1 MKHLTLEELC
11 QSLKSQVDEVSLLE
25 VLSITAEDLVDRFR
39 DRIEENYEQLARDF
53 EDENEDD
60 LSEV

>member
-1 MKHLTLEELC
+1 MILTLEELC

-25 VLSITAEDLVDRFR
+25 VLGISAEDIVDRFR
-39 DRIEENYEQLARDF
+39 DKVEERFEQLSHEFDS
-53 EDENEDD
+53 EDEDD